1 MPADCTERAVFT
13 TLSFGSLTTADQQE
27 VGDDARAGLDSS
39 TALSLVQTIH
49 SLALKGHTIL
59 CTIHQPRTLIFDL
72 FDHLLVMQAGCV
84 VYDGGVAACVRY
96 FEAAGFSLPPRT
108 NPADWLMD
116 VLKGDL
122 KRAHGPALPALWRR
136 ARQQQQGDQEVW
148 EGGNQVWEGDHQAI
162 SDARMS
168 VPTLEEPAAGAE
180 EKARGAAGGSGGVVV
195 DVGRAAEMEDLG
207 KYATSFWV
215 QFVVLLE
222 RAFKQQSRAALTT
235 VNLVQTCTYAFMTS
249 AFWWQIK
256 DSESTMADRTSL
268 LFFIVIAQSNAV
280 SATSS
285 FGLLLVDW
293 AFRNTD

>member
-1 MPADCTERAVFT
+1 MAMWAAPT
-13 TLSFGSLTTADQQE
+13 
-27 VGDDARAGLDSS
+27 GLDSS

-49 SLALKGHTIL
+49 RLAVKGHTIL

-72 FDHLLVMQAGCV
+72 FDHLLIMQAGCV

-116 VLKGDL
+116 LLKGDL
-122 KRAHGPALPALWRR
+122 RRHHGPALPALWRR
-136 ARQQQQGDQEVW
+136 ARQVESGELNPLRQ
-148 EGGNQVWEGDHQAI
+148 QVWEGDDQAI

-168 VPTLEEPAAGAE
+168 VPALEPAELALLAV
-180 EKARGAAGGSGGVVV
+180 KARGVEGGVE
-195 DVGRAAEMEDLG
+195 DGRTAELEDLG

-222 RAFKQQSRAALTT
+222 RALKQQSRAALTT

-280 SATSS
+280 SG
-285 FGLLLVDW
+285 FGLASSCGV
-293 AFRNTD
+293 RVNTRVTVTY